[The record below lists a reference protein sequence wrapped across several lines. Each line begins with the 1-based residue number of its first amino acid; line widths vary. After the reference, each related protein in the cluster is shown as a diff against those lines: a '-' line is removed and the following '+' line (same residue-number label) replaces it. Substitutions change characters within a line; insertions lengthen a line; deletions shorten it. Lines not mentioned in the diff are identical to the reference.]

1 MKNRVV
7 AYLVLTLLLLEVA
20 LVFVSWLLSASMT
33 ASVHSLLSAEGIRW
47 LCGHFV
53 DILLSP
59 VLIWILLFSM
69 AWGCLLKSG
78 LPQALRSR
86 ADYRQRLALRVTA
99 VFFVIYFGVVLWLTV
114 SPHAILLSATGGL
127 WPSPFSRAFVPFL
140 SLGIIL
146 CSVCYGTLS
155 RAFGSLADITNSFSD
170 GIARFAQLLVVYVFL
185 AQLIASTHFVFYS

>member
-1 MKNRVV
+1 MKSRVV
-7 AYLVLTLLLLEVA
+7 AYLALTLLILEVA

-59 VLIWILLFSM
+59 VLIWILLLSM
-69 AWGCLLKSG
+69 AWGCLMKSG
-78 LPQALRSR
+78 LPFALRR
-86 ADYRQRLALRVTA
+86 PADYRQRLARRVTA
-99 VFFVIYFGVVLWLTV
+99 VLFVIYFGVVLWLSV

-140 SLGIIL
+140 SLGVIL
-146 CSVCYGTLS
+146 LSVCYGTLS
-155 RAFGSLADITNSFSD
+155 RSFTSLADVTDSLSD
-170 GIARFAQLLVVYVFL
+170 GIAKFSQLLVLYVL
-185 AQLIASTHFVFYS
+185 LMQLIASIHFVFYF